1 MILKFGRLL
10 LLGFGCV
17 LLASADEL
25 TFSLSTSGSF
35 SSGTSSDLSFTGVG
49 TSALA
54 GFTGTTSGGV
64 LALSNLG
71 TFALTRPSQTPDHY
85 NGDTFTLNLTF
96 LAPMGVTQQT
106 SFTATLTGLV
116 NSQQGSVFIDFGP
129 AQKFTFANPS
139 ATGGFDLRIDD
150 VTLEMPHRGSTVSQV
165 LTGGVLNATDPPTV
179 TGGSVT
185 DPVPEPGSILLLG
198 SVTLLVVG
206 KIRRRMRES

>member
-35 SSGTSSDLSFTGVG
+35 SSGTPSDLSFTGVG
-49 TSALA
+49 TSSIA
-54 GFTGTTSGGV
+54 GFTVTTVGG
-64 LALSNLG
+64 ALSLSTLG
-71 TFALTRPSQTPDHY
+71 TFTLTRPSEAPPDHY

-96 LAPMGVTQQT
+96 FEPLGITQQT
-106 SFTATLTGLV
+106 SFTAVLTGLV
-116 NSQQGSVFIDFGP
+116 NTQLGSVFIDFGP
-129 AQKFTFANPS
+129 AQKFTFTNPS
-139 ATGGFDLRIDD
+139 ATGGFDLGIDD
-150 VTLEMPHRGSTVSQV
+150 VTLEMPHRGSPVSQV

-179 TGGSVT
+179 GSVT
-185 DPVPEPGSILLLG
+185 APVPEPGSILLLG

-206 KIRRRMRES
+206 KIRQRIR